1 MPVSRVAGPARRRV
15 RPRDAKR
22 TTPNVLRRTGMT
34 AGKAL
39 EVTDD
44 TFENEVLGSEIPVLV
59 DFWAPWCGPCR
70 LAAPVLE
77 KIADEY
83 EGRLKIR
90 KMNVD
95 ENREVASGYRIM
107 SIPTMLLFKNG
118 ELVDQ
123 ITGVTPNF
131 ESDLKRKVEPHLS

>member
-1 MPVSRVAGPARRRV
+1 MAE
-15 RPRDAKR
+15 
-22 TTPNVLRRTGMT
+22 
-34 AGKAL
+34 GKTL

-44 TFENEVLGSEIPVLV
+44 SFESEVLGSEIPVLV

-70 LAAPVLE
+70 MAAPVLE

-118 ELVDQ
+118 ELVEQ

-131 ESDLKRKVEPHLS
+131 ETDLKRKVEPHLS

>member
-1 MPVSRVAGPARRRV
+1 MEAS
-15 RPRDAKR
+15 
-22 TTPNVLRRTGMT
+22 
-34 AGKAL
+34 KAL

-70 LAAPVLE
+70 MAAPVLE

-123 ITGVTPNF
+123 IMGVTPNF
-131 ESDLKRKVEPHLS
+131 ENDLKRKVEPHLDG

>member
-1 MPVSRVAGPARRRV
+1 MEAS
-15 RPRDAKR
+15 K
-22 TTPNVLRRTGMT
+22 T
-34 AGKAL
+34 L

-44 TFENEVLGSEIPVLV
+44 TFQNEVLGSEIPVLV

>member
-1 MPVSRVAGPARRRV
+1 MEAS
-15 RPRDAKR
+15 
-22 TTPNVLRRTGMT
+22 
-34 AGKAL
+34 KAL

>member
-1 MPVSRVAGPARRRV
+1 M
-15 RPRDAKR
+15 
-22 TTPNVLRRTGMT
+22 
-34 AGKAL
+34 
-39 EVTDD
+39 
-44 TFENEVLGSEIPVLV
+44 LGSDLPVLV

-70 LAAPVLE
+70 MAAPVLE

-131 ESDLKRKVEPHLS
+131 ESDLKRKVEPHLG

>member
-1 MPVSRVAGPARRRV
+1 MAG
-15 RPRDAKR
+15 
-22 TTPNVLRRTGMT
+22 
-34 AGKAL
+34 
-39 EVTDD
+39 
-44 TFENEVLGSEIPVLV
+44 
-59 DFWAPWCGPCR
+59 
-70 LAAPVLE
+70 
-77 KIADEY
+77 EY
-83 EGRLKIR
+83 EGRLRVR

-107 SIPTMLLFKNG
+107 SIPTMLVFKNG